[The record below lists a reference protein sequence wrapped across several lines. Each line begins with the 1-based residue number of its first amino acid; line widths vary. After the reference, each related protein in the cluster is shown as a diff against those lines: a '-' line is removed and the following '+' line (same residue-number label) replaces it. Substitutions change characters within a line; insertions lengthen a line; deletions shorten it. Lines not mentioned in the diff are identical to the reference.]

1 MFKIIADIEYSIEKH
16 KAKLAKECL
25 DYNLI
30 DAFRLIDIRGKGSVT
45 QDDILT
51 FLENN
56 FQGQIQF
63 NDDEVELFIIRFLKK
78 DKEKICYSDFCTAF
92 AP

>member
-1 MFKIIADIEYSIEKH
+1 MFKIVADIEYAIEKH
-16 KAKLAKECL
+16 KTKLAKECL

-30 DAFRLIDIRGKGSVT
+30 DAFRLIDVRGKGTVS

-56 FQGQIQF
+56 FQGQI
-63 NDDEVELFIIRFLKK
+63 
-78 DKEKICYSDFCTAF
+78 
-92 AP
+92 